1 MNYDFD
7 QIINRK
13 NTDSF
18 KWDFFQDPEDT
29 IPMPVADMDFRS
41 PEPILEAL
49 REVTEHGVFGYSIV
63 PEELKDILQE
73 RLERLYG
80 WKTEKEW
87 QVWIP
92 GLVPAITATCRAI
105 GEIGDAVI
113 TSIPVYHPFHLAPGY
128 VGKKMQTFPLMEVD
142 NRWTFDFE
150 ALEKAITEDTK
161 LFMLCNPYNPAG
173 TVFTREELEKLA
185 EICQHHNLI
194 ICSDEIHCD
203 LILDTNKKHI
213 PIASLSQVT
222 ENMTITLLAPSKT
235 FNIAGLGC
243 SVAIIPNSELRQKF
257 NAAKDGFFPPLPRH
271 SMVAAMA
278 AYRDC
283 EDWRLQL
290 IDYLK
295 ANHDYMFEELNGYKG
310 LKLFPLEAT
319 YLAWI
324 DARETGIE
332 DIQERILKAGVRLM
346 DGRTFMGEGFLRLNF
361 ACSKSVLVEA
371 VKRIKMALLSK

>member
-1 MNYDFD
+1 MTYNFD
-7 QIINRK
+7 EIIDRK

-18 KWDFFQDPEDT
+18 KWDFFQDPEGT

-41 PEPILEAL
+41 PEPILQAL

-63 PEELKDILQE
+63 PEELKNVLQE

-105 GEIGDAVI
+105 GEIGDGVL

-128 VGKKMQTFPLMEVD
+128 VGKKLQTFPMMEQN

-150 ALEKAITEDTK
+150 ALENAITADTK
-161 LFMLCNPYNPAG
+161 LFMLCNPYNPSG

-185 EICQHHNLI
+185 SICQKHNLI
-194 ICSDEIHCD
+194 ICADEIHCD
-203 LILDTNKKHI
+203 LILDENKKHI
-213 PIASLSQVT
+213 PIASLSQES
-222 ENMTITLLAPSKT
+222 ENQTITLLAPSKT

-243 SVAIIPNSELRQKF
+243 SVAIIPNSVLRKKF
-257 NAAKDGFFPPLPRH
+257 EDAKNGFFPPLPRH
-271 SMVAAMA
+271 SMAAALA
-278 AYRDC
+278 AYKDC
-283 EDWRLQL
+283 EDWRINL
-290 IDYLK
+290 IKYLK
-295 ANHDYMFEELNGYKG
+295 SNHDYLYQELNGYKG
-310 LKLFPLEAT
+310 LKMIPLEAT

-324 DARETGIE
+324 DAKATGI
-332 DIQERILKAGVRLM
+332 DNIQEQILKSGVRVM
-346 DGRTFMGEGFLRLNF
+346 DGKTFMGDGFFRLNF
-361 ACSKSVLVEA
+361 ACPKSVLVTA
-371 VKRIKMALLSK
+371 VERIKRVL

>member
-1 MNYDFD
+1 MPYNFD
-7 QIINRK
+7 EVINRK

-18 KWDFFQDPEDT
+18 KWDFFQDPEGT

-41 PEPILEAL
+41 PEPILQAL
-49 REVTEHGVFGYSIV
+49 RDVTEHGVFGYSIV

-105 GEIGDAVI
+105 GEVGDAVL

-128 VGKKMQTFPLMEVD
+128 VGKKLQTFPLIEAN

-173 TVFTREELEKLA
+173 TVFTREELEKLLN
-185 EICQHHNLI
+185 ICQRHEII
-194 ICSDEIHCD
+194 ICADEIHCD
-203 LILDTNKKHI
+203 LILDNNLKHI
-213 PIASLSQVT
+213 PIASLSEVA

-243 SVAIIPNSELRQKF
+243 SVAIIPNSALRQKF

-271 SMVAAMA
+271 SMVAALA

-295 ANHDYMFEELNGYKG
+295 ANHDYMYQELNGYKG
-310 LKLFPLEAT
+310 LKMFPLEAT

-324 DARETGIE
+324 DARETGID
-332 DIQERILKAGVRLM
+332 DIQERALKAGVRLM
-346 DGRTFMGEGFLRLNF
+346 DGKIFMGEGFLRLNF
-361 ACSKSVLVEA
+361 ACPKSVLEEA
-371 VKRIKMALLSK
+371 VMRIKTAIS

>member
-1 MNYDFD
+1 MQYNFD
-7 QIINRK
+7 EIINRK

-18 KWDFFQDPEDT
+18 KWDFFQDPEGT

-41 PEPILEAL
+41 PEPILSAL
-49 REVTEHGVFGYSIV
+49 RDVTEHGVFGYSIV
-63 PEELKDILQE
+63 PEELRDVLQE
-73 RLERLYG
+73 RLDRLYN

-105 GEIGDAVI
+105 GEIGDGVL

-128 VGKKMQTFPLMEVD
+128 VGKKLQTFPLIQAG

-150 ALEKAITEDTK
+150 ALEKAITPETK

-173 TVFTREELEKLA
+173 TVFTREELEKLVV
-185 EICQHHNLI
+185 ICQKHNII
-194 ICSDEIHCD
+194 ICADEIHCD
-203 LILDTNKKHI
+203 LILDINKKHI
-213 PIASLSQVT
+213 PIASLSQDA

-243 SVAIIPNSELRQKF
+243 SVAIIPNPELRQKF

-271 SMVAAMA
+271 SMVAALS

-290 IDYLK
+290 IDYLR
-295 ANHDYMFEELNGYKG
+295 ANHDFMFHELNGYKG
-310 LKLFPLEAT
+310 LKMLPLEAT
-319 YLAWI
+319 YLGWI

-332 DIQERILKAGVRLM
+332 DIQEKILAAGVRLM
-346 DGRTFMGEGFLRLNF
+346 NGKTFMGEGFLRLNF
-361 ACSKSVLVEA
+361 ACSKSVLEEA
-371 VKRIKMALLSK
+371 VKRIKLALA

>member
-1 MNYDFD
+1 MQYNFD
-7 QIINRK
+7 EIINRK

-18 KWDFFQDPEDT
+18 KWDFFQDPEST

-41 PEPILEAL
+41 PEPILQAL
-49 REVTEHGVFGYSIV
+49 RDVTEHGVFGYSIV
-63 PEELKDILQE
+63 PEELKNVLQE

-105 GEIGDAVI
+105 GEIGDAVL

-128 VGKKMQTFPLMEVD
+128 VGKKLQTFPLIEVE

-150 ALEKAITEDTK
+150 ALEKAITNDTK

-173 TVFTREELEKLA
+173 TVFTREELEKLLQ
-185 EICQHHNLI
+185 ICQKHEII
-194 ICSDEIHCD
+194 ICADEIHCD
-203 LILDTNKKHI
+203 LILDNNLKHI
-213 PIASLSQVT
+213 PIASLSQVA
-222 ENMTITLLAPSKT
+222 ENMTVTLLAPSKT

-243 SVAIIPNSELRQKF
+243 SVAIIPNPEIRQKF

-271 SMVAAMA
+271 SMVAALS
-278 AYRDC
+278 AYKDC

-290 IDYLK
+290 INYLK
-295 ANHDYMFEELNGYKG
+295 ANHDYMYQELNGYKG
-310 LKLFPLEAT
+310 LKMFPLEAT

-324 DARETGIE
+324 DARETGID

-346 DGRTFMGEGFLRLNF
+346 DGKIFMGEGFLRLNF
-361 ACSKSVLVEA
+361 ACPKSVLEEA
-371 VKRIKMALLSK
+371 VKRIKMALT

>member
-1 MNYDFD
+1 MNYNFD

-18 KWDFFQDPEDT
+18 KWDFFQDPEGT

-41 PEPILEAL
+41 AEPILQAL

-128 VGKKMQTFPLMEVD
+128 VGKKLQTFPLIEVD

-203 LILDTNKKHI
+203 LILDKNKKHI
-213 PIASLSQVT
+213 PIASLSQIT

-243 SVAIIPNSELRQKF
+243 SVAIIPNPELRQKF

-295 ANHDYMFEELNGYKG
+295 ANHDYMFQALNGYKG

-371 VKRIKMALLSK
+371 VKRIKMALL

>member
-1 MNYDFD
+1 MNYNFD
-7 QIINRK
+7 EVINRK

-18 KWDFFQDPEDT
+18 KWDFFQDPEET

-41 PEPILEAL
+41 AEPILQAL

-63 PEELKDILQE
+63 PEELKDILQK

-128 VGKKMQTFPLMEVD
+128 VGKKLQTFPLIEVD
-142 NRWTFDFE
+142 TRWTFDFE

-173 TVFTREELEKLA
+173 TVFTQEELEKLA
-185 EICQHHNLI
+185 EICQHRNLI

-203 LILDTNKKHI
+203 LILDKNKKHI

-243 SVAIIPNSELRQKF
+243 SVAIIPNPELRQKF

-290 IDYLK
+290 IDYLR
-295 ANHDYMFEELNGYKG
+295 ANHDYMFQALNGYKG

-324 DARETGIE
+324 DARETVIE

-346 DGRTFMGEGFLRLNF
+346 DGKTFMGEGFLRLNF
-361 ACSKSVLVEA
+361 ACPKSVLEEA
-371 VKRIKMALLSK
+371 VKRIKSAF

>member
-1 MNYDFD
+1 
-7 QIINRK
+7 
-13 NTDSF
+13 
-18 KWDFFQDPEDT
+18 
-29 IPMPVADMDFRS
+29 MPVADMDFRS

-63 PEELKDILQE
+63 PEELKDLMQA

-80 WKTEKEW
+80 WKTEKDW

-113 TSIPVYHPFHLAPGY
+113 TSIPVYHPFHLAPAY
-128 VGKKMQTFPLMEVD
+128 VGKKLQTFPLIEVE
-142 NRWTFDFE
+142 NRWTFDFD

-173 TVFTREELEKLA
+173 TVFTKQELEQLA
-185 EICQHHNLI
+185 AICQKHNLV

-203 LILDTNKKHI
+203 LILDENKKHI
-213 PIASLSQVT
+213 PMASLSQAT

-243 SVAIIPNSELRQKF
+243 SVAIIPNPELRQKF

-283 EDWRLQL
+283 EEWRLQL

-295 ANHDYMFEELNGYKG
+295 ANHDYMYQELNGYKG
-310 LKLFPLEAT
+310 LKLLPLEAT
-319 YLAWI
+319 YLGWI

-332 DIQERILKAGVRLM
+332 DIQEKILAAGVRLM
-346 DGRTFMGEGFLRLNF
+346 NGKTFMGEGFLRLNF
-361 ACSKSVLVEA
+361 ACPKSVLEEA
-371 VKRIKMALLSK
+371 VRRIKAALS

>member
-1 MNYDFD
+1 MKYNFD
-7 QIINRK
+7 EVINRK

-18 KWDFFQDPEDT
+18 KWDFFQDPKGT

-41 PEPILEAL
+41 AEPILQAL

-63 PEELKDILQE
+63 PEELKNILQE

-80 WKTEKEW
+80 WKTDKEW
-87 QVWIP
+87 QVWVP
-92 GLVPAITATCRAI
+92 GLVPAITATCKAI

-128 VGKKMQTFPLMEVD
+128 VGKKLQTFPLIEVD
-142 NRWTFDFE
+142 NRWTFDFV

-173 TVFTREELEKLA
+173 TVFTQAELEKLA
-185 EICQHHNLI
+185 KICQNHNLI

-203 LILDTNKKHI
+203 LILDENKKHV

-243 SVAIIPNSELRQKF
+243 SVAIIPNPELRQKF

-271 SMVAAMA
+271 SIVAAMA
-278 AYRDC
+278 GYRDC

-290 IDYLK
+290 IAYLK
-295 ANHDYMFEELNGYKG
+295 VNHDYMFQELNGYQG
-310 LKLFPLEAT
+310 LKLLPLDAT

-332 DIQERILKAGVRLM
+332 DIQGKILEAGVRLM
-346 DGRTFMGEGFLRLNF
+346 DGKIFIGEGFLRLNF
-361 ACSKSVLVEA
+361 ACPKSVLEEA
-371 VKRIKMALLSK
+371 VKRIKIALQ

>member
-1 MNYDFD
+1 MNYNFD
-7 QIINRK
+7 EVINRK

-18 KWDFFQDPEDT
+18 KWDFFQDPEET

-41 PEPILEAL
+41 AEPILQAL

-128 VGKKMQTFPLMEVD
+128 VGKKLQTFPLIEVD

-173 TVFTREELEKLA
+173 TVFTQEELEKLA
-185 EICQHHNLI
+185 EICQRHNLI

-203 LILDTNKKHI
+203 LILDKNKKHI

-243 SVAIIPNSELRQKF
+243 SVAIIPNPELRQKF

-295 ANHDYMFEELNGYKG
+295 ANHDYMFQELNNYKG

-346 DGRTFMGEGFLRLNF
+346 DGKTFMGEGFLRLNF
-361 ACSKSVLVEA
+361 ACPKSVLVEA
-371 VKRIKMALLSK
+371 VKRIKVALL

>member
-1 MNYDFD
+1 MQYNFD
-7 QIINRK
+7 EIIDRK

-18 KWDFFQDPEDT
+18 KWDFFQDSTET

-41 PEPILEAL
+41 PEPILQAL

-63 PEELKDILQE
+63 PQALKDVLQE
-73 RLERLYG
+73 RLEKRYG
-80 WKTEKEW
+80 WKTEQEW

-105 GEIGDAVI
+105 GEIGESVL

-128 VGKKMQTFPLMEVD
+128 VGKKLQTFPLIEVG

-150 ALEKAITEDTK
+150 ALEKAITQDTK

-173 TVFTREELEKLA
+173 TVFTREELEKLLS
-185 EICQHHNLI
+185 ICVKNDLV
-194 ICSDEIHCD
+194 ICADEIHCD
-203 LILDTNKKHI
+203 LILDFNKKHT
-213 PIASLSQVT
+213 PIASLSKEA
-222 ENMTITLLAPSKT
+222 ENRTITLLAPSKT

-243 SVAIIPNSELRQKF
+243 SVAIIPNQELRQKF

-271 SMVAAMA
+271 SMVAALT

-290 IDYLK
+290 IDYLRS
-295 ANHDYMFEELNGYKG
+295 NHDYLHQELNGYKG
-310 LKLFPLEAT
+310 LKMLPLEAT

-324 DARETGIE
+324 DANETGIVN
-332 DIQERILKAGVRLM
+332 IQERILSAGVRLM
-346 DGRTFMGEGFLRLNF
+346 DGKIFMGEGFLRLNF
-361 ACSKSVLVEA
+361 ACPRSVLVEA
-371 VKRIKMALLSK
+371 VKRIKLAIK

>member
-1 MNYDFD
+1 MQYNFD
-7 QIINRK
+7 EIINRK

-18 KWDFFQDPEDT
+18 KWDFFQDPEGT
-29 IPMPVADMDFRS
+29 IPMPVADMDFKS
-41 PEPILEAL
+41 PEPILQAL
-49 REVTEHGVFGYSIV
+49 RDVTEHGVFGYSII
-63 PEELKDILQE
+63 PEELKNILQE

-113 TSIPVYHPFHLAPGY
+113 TSIPIYHPFHLAPGY
-128 VGKKMQTFPLMEVD
+128 VGKKLQTFPLIEVE

-203 LILDTNKKHI
+203 LILDHNKKHI
-213 PIASLSQVT
+213 PIASLNQVA

-243 SVAIIPNSELRQKF
+243 SVAIISNPELRQKF

-295 ANHDYMFEELNGYKG
+295 ANHDYTFHELNGYKG
-310 LKLFPLEAT
+310 LKMLPLEAT

-324 DARETGIE
+324 DASETGI
-332 DIQERILKAGVRLM
+332 DNIQERILKAGVRLM
-346 DGRTFMGEGFLRLNF
+346 NGKIFMGEGFLRLNF
-361 ACSKSVLVEA
+361 ACPKSVLVEA
-371 VKRIKMALLSK
+371 VKRIKMALL

>member
-1 MNYDFD
+1 MQYNFD
-7 QIINRK
+7 EVINRK

-18 KWDFFQDPEDT
+18 KWDFFNDPEGT

-41 PEPILEAL
+41 AEPILEAL
-49 REVTEHGVFGYSIV
+49 REVTEHGVFGYSVI
-63 PEELKDILQE
+63 PEVLRDVFQE

-80 WKTEKEW
+80 WKAEKDW

-105 GEIGDAVI
+105 GEIGEGVM
-113 TSIPVYHPFHLAPGY
+113 TSIPVYHPFHLAPNY
-128 VGKKMQTFPLMEVD
+128 VGKKLQTFPMKEVD

-150 ALEKAITEDTK
+150 ALEKAITSDTK

-173 TVFTREELEKLA
+173 TVFTKEELEQLVTICKKH
-185 EICQHHNLI
+185 EIV

-203 LILDTNKKHI
+203 LILDESKKHI
-213 PIASLSQVT
+213 PIASLS
-222 ENMTITLLAPSKT
+222 EEAANMTITLLAPSKT

-243 SVAIIPNSELRQKF
+243 SVAVIPNPELRKKF
-257 NAAKDGFFPPLPRH
+257 EDAKNGFFPPLTRH
-271 SMVAAMA
+271 SLVAALV

-290 IDYLK
+290 VDYLK
-295 ANHDYMFEELNGYKG
+295 TNHDFLYQELNGYKG
-310 LKLFPLEAT
+310 LKMLPLEAT

-324 DARETGIE
+324 DAKETGIA
-332 DIQERILKAGVRLM
+332 DIQEKILKAGVRLM
-346 DGRTFMGEGFLRLNF
+346 NGNVFMGEGFLRLNF
-361 ACSKSVLVEA
+361 ACPKSVLEEA
-371 VKRIKMALLSK
+371 VKRIKSVL

>member
-1 MNYDFD
+1 MTYNFD
-7 QIINRK
+7 EIINRK

-18 KWDFFQDPEDT
+18 KWDFFNDQEDT
-29 IPMPVADMDFRS
+29 ISMPVADMDFRS
-41 PEPILEAL
+41 PEPILQAL
-49 REVTEHGVFGYSIV
+49 RDVTEHGVFGYSIV
-63 PEELKDILQE
+63 PEELKNVLQE

-80 WKTEKEW
+80 WKTEKDW

-105 GEIGDAVI
+105 GEIGDGVL

-128 VGKKMQTFPLMEVD
+128 VGKKLQTFPIIEVD

-150 ALEKAITEDTK
+150 ALENAITPDTK

-173 TVFTREELEKLA
+173 TVFTKEELEKLVS
-185 EICQHHNLI
+185 ICQKHDI
-194 ICSDEIHCD
+194 VICADEIHCD
-203 LILDTNKKHI
+203 LILDLNKKHI
-213 PIASLSQVT
+213 PVASLSQVA

-243 SVAIIPNSELRQKF
+243 SVAVISNPDLRQKF

-271 SMVAAMA
+271 SLVAALS
-278 AYRDC
+278 AYKDC

-295 ANHDYMFEELNGYKG
+295 VNHDYLFQELNGYKG
-310 LKLFPLEAT
+310 LKMLPLEAT
-319 YLAWI
+319 YLSWI
-324 DARETGIE
+324 DARETGIT
-332 DIQERILKAGVRLM
+332 DIQERILKAGVRLI
-346 DGRTFMGEGFLRLNF
+346 DGKLFMGEGFLRLNF

-371 VKRIKMALLSK
+371 VKRIKLALS

>member
-1 MNYDFD
+1 MQYNFD
-7 QIINRK
+7 EVINRK

-18 KWDFFQDPEDT
+18 KWDFFQDPEGT

-41 PEPILEAL
+41 PEPILQAL

-63 PEELKDILQE
+63 PEELKNVLQE

-80 WKTEKEW
+80 WKTQKEW

-105 GEIGDAVI
+105 GEVGDAVL
-113 TSIPVYHPFHLAPGY
+113 TSIPVYHPFHLAPSY
-128 VGKKMQTFPLMEVD
+128 VGKKLQTFPLIEVE
-142 NRWTFDFE
+142 NRWTFDFD
-150 ALEKAITEDTK
+150 ALEKAISEETK
-161 LFMLCNPYNPAG
+161 LFMLCNPYNPSG
-173 TVFTREELEKLA
+173 TVFNLDELEKLI
-185 EICQHHNLI
+185 EVCQKHNLV
-194 ICSDEIHCD
+194 ICADEIHCD
-203 LILDTNKKHI
+203 LILDINKKHI
-213 PIASLSQVT
+213 PIASLSQEA
-222 ENMTITLLAPSKT
+222 ENMTVTLLAPSKT

-243 SVAIIPNSELRQKF
+243 SVAIIPNPELRQKF

-271 SMVAAMA
+271 SMVAALA
-278 AYRDC
+278 AYKDC

-295 ANHDYMFEELNGYKG
+295 ANHDYMFQELNGYKG
-310 LKLFPLEAT
+310 LKMLPLEAT

-332 DIQERILKAGVRLM
+332 DIQERILAAGVRLM
-346 DGRTFMGEGFLRLNF
+346 NGKIFMGEGFLRLNF
-361 ACSKSVLVEA
+361 ACPKSVLEEA
-371 VKRIKMALLSK
+371 VKRIKIALE

>member
-1 MNYDFD
+1 MNYNFD
-7 QIINRK
+7 EVINRK

-18 KWDFFQDPEDT
+18 KWDFFQDPEET

-41 PEPILEAL
+41 AEPILQAL

-63 PEELKDILQE
+63 PEELKDILQK

-128 VGKKMQTFPLMEVD
+128 VGKKLQTFPLIEVD

-173 TVFTREELEKLA
+173 TVFTQEELEKLA
-185 EICQHHNLI
+185 EICQRHNLI

-203 LILDTNKKHI
+203 LILDENKKHI
-213 PIASLSQVT
+213 PIASLSQVA
-222 ENMTITLLAPSKT
+222 EDMTITLLAPSKT

-243 SVAIIPNSELRQKF
+243 SVAIIPNPELRQKF

-295 ANHDYMFEELNGYKG
+295 ANHDYMFQELNGYKG

-324 DARETGIE
+324 DARETNIE

-346 DGRTFMGEGFLRLNF
+346 DGKTFMGEGFLRLNF
-361 ACSKSVLVEA
+361 ACPKSVLVEA
-371 VKRIKMALLSK
+371 VKRIKMALL

>member
-1 MNYDFD
+1 MQYNFD
-7 QIINRK
+7 EVINRK

-18 KWDFFQDPEDT
+18 KWDFFQDPEGT

-41 PEPILEAL
+41 PEPILKAL

-63 PEELKDILQE
+63 PEELKNVLQE

-105 GEIGDAVI
+105 GEIGDAVL

-128 VGKKMQTFPLMEVD
+128 VGKKLQTFPLIEVN

-150 ALEKAITEDTK
+150 ALENAITEDTK

-173 TVFTREELEKLA
+173 TVFTHEELEKLV
-185 EICQHHNLI
+185 EICQRHNLI
-194 ICSDEIHCD
+194 ICADEIHCD
-203 LILDTNKKHI
+203 LILDINKKHI
-213 PIASLSQVT
+213 PIASLSQES
-222 ENMTITLLAPSKT
+222 ENITVTLLAPSKT

-243 SVAIIPNSELRQKF
+243 SVAIIPNPELRQKF

-271 SMVAAMA
+271 SMVAALA
-278 AYRDC
+278 AYKDC

-295 ANHDYMFEELNGYKG
+295 ANHDYMFQELNGYKG
-310 LKLFPLEAT
+310 LKMLPLQAT
-319 YLAWI
+319 YLGWI
-324 DARETGIE
+324 DARDTGID
-332 DIQERILKAGVRLM
+332 DIQERILKSGVRLM
-346 DGRTFMGEGFLRLNF
+346 NGKIFVGEGFLRLNF
-361 ACSKSVLVEA
+361 ACPKSVLEEA
-371 VKRIKMALLSK
+371 VKRIKIALD

>member
-1 MNYDFD
+1 MKYNFD

-18 KWDFFQDPEDT
+18 KWDFFQDPEGT

-41 PEPILEAL
+41 PEPILQAL
-49 REVTEHGVFGYSIV
+49 RDVTEHGVFGYSVV
-63 PEELKDILQE
+63 PEELKNILQE
-73 RLERLYG
+73 RLERLYS

-92 GLVPAITATCRAI
+92 GLVPAITATCRAV
-105 GEIGDAVI
+105 GEIGDAVL
-113 TSIPVYHPFHLAPGY
+113 TSIPIYHPFHLAPGY
-128 VGKKMQTFPLMEVD
+128 VGKKLQTFPLIETD

-150 ALEKAITEDTK
+150 ALENAITDETK

-185 EICQHHNLI
+185 KICHHHDLI

-203 LILDTNKKHI
+203 LILDKNKKHI
-213 PIASLSQVT
+213 PIASLNKKI
-222 ENMTITLLAPSKT
+222 ENKTVTLLSPSKT

-243 SVAIIPNSELRQKF
+243 SVAIIPNPELRQKF
-257 NAAKDGFFPPLPRH
+257 NTAKDGFFPPLPRH
-271 SMVAAMA
+271 SMVAAIA

-295 ANHDYMFEELNGYKG
+295 ANHDYMFQELNGYKG
-310 LKLFPLEAT
+310 LKIFPLEAT

-371 VKRIKMALLSK
+371 VKRIKSAL

>member
-1 MNYDFD
+1 MKYNFD
-7 QIINRK
+7 EVINRK

-18 KWDFFQDPEDT
+18 KWDFFQDPEGT

-49 REVTEHGVFGYSIV
+49 RDVTEHGVFGYSIV
-63 PEELKDILQE
+63 PEELRDILQA

-105 GEIGDAVI
+105 GEIGEAVI

-128 VGKKMQTFPLMEVD
+128 VGKKLQTFPLIEVE
-142 NRWTFDFE
+142 NRWTFDFD

-173 TVFTREELEKLA
+173 TVFTKEELEKLA
-185 EICQHHNLI
+185 AICQKHNI
-194 ICSDEIHCD
+194 VICSDEIHCD
-203 LILDTNKKHI
+203 LILDENKKHI

-222 ENMTITLLAPSKT
+222 EDMTITLLAPSKT

-243 SVAIIPNSELRQKF
+243 SVAIIPNPELRQKF

-295 ANHDYMFEELNGYKG
+295 ANHDYMYQELNGYKG
-310 LKLFPLEAT
+310 LKLLPLEAT
-319 YLAWI
+319 YLGWI

-332 DIQERILKAGVRLM
+332 NIQERILAAGVRLM
-346 DGRTFMGEGFLRLNF
+346 NGKTFMGEGFLRLNF
-361 ACSKSVLVEA
+361 ACSKSVLEEA
-371 VKRIKMALLSK
+371 VERIKIALS

>member
-1 MNYDFD
+1 MQYNFD
-7 QIINRK
+7 EVINRK

-18 KWDFFQDPEDT
+18 KWDFFQDPEGT

-41 PEPILEAL
+41 PEPILQAL

-73 RLERLYG
+73 RLKRLYG

-105 GEIGDAVI
+105 GEIGDSVI

-128 VGKKMQTFPLMEVD
+128 VGKKLQTFPLIQVE

-150 ALEKAITEDTK
+150 ALENTITKGTK

-173 TVFTREELEKLA
+173 TVFTPEELKKLVD
-185 EICQHHNLI
+185 ICQKHNII
-194 ICSDEIHCD
+194 ICADEIHCD
-203 LILDTNKKHI
+203 LILDINKKHI
-213 PIASLSQVT
+213 PIASLSQEA
-222 ENMTITLLAPSKT
+222 ENMTVTLLAPSKT

-243 SVAIIPNSELRQKF
+243 SVAIIPNPEIRQKF

-271 SMVAAMA
+271 SMVAAMS

-295 ANHDYMFEELNGYKG
+295 ANHDYMYQELNGYRG
-310 LKLFPLEAT
+310 LKMLPLEAT
-319 YLAWI
+319 YLGWI
-324 DARETGIE
+324 DARETGIV

-346 DGRTFMGEGFLRLNF
+346 DGKVFMGEGFLRLNF
-361 ACSKSVLVEA
+361 ACPKSVLEEA
-371 VKRIKMALLSK
+371 VKRIKIALD

>member
-1 MNYDFD
+1 MQYNFD
-7 QIINRK
+7 EVINRK

-18 KWDFFQDPEDT
+18 KWDFFQDPEGT

-41 PEPILEAL
+41 PEPILQAL

-63 PEELKDILQE
+63 PEELKNVLQE

-80 WKTEKEW
+80 WKTQKEW

-105 GEIGDAVI
+105 GEVGDAVL
-113 TSIPVYHPFHLAPGY
+113 TSIPVYHPFHLAPSY
-128 VGKKMQTFPLMEVD
+128 VGKKLQTFPLIEVE
-142 NRWTFDFE
+142 NRWTFDFD
-150 ALEKAITEDTK
+150 ALEKAISEETK
-161 LFMLCNPYNPAG
+161 LFMLCNPYNPSG
-173 TVFTREELEKLA
+173 TVFNLDELKKLIK
-185 EICQHHNLI
+185 ICQKHNLV
-194 ICSDEIHCD
+194 ICADEIHCD
-203 LILDTNKKHI
+203 LILDINKKHI
-213 PIASLSQVT
+213 PIASLSQEA
-222 ENMTITLLAPSKT
+222 ENMTVTLLAPSKT

-243 SVAIIPNSELRQKF
+243 SVAIIPNPELRQKF

-271 SMVAAMA
+271 SMVAALA
-278 AYRDC
+278 AYKDC

-295 ANHDYMFEELNGYKG
+295 ANHDYMFQELNGYKG
-310 LKLFPLEAT
+310 LKMLPLEAT

-332 DIQERILKAGVRLM
+332 DIQERIFAAGVRLM
-346 DGRTFMGEGFLRLNF
+346 NGKIFMGEGFLRLNF
-361 ACSKSVLVEA
+361 ACPKSVLEEA
-371 VKRIKMALLSK
+371 VKRIKIALE

>member
-1 MNYDFD
+1 MQYNFD
-7 QIINRK
+7 EIINRK

-18 KWDFFQDPEDT
+18 KWDFFQDPEGT
-29 IPMPVADMDFRS
+29 IPMPVADMDFKS
-41 PEPILEAL
+41 PEPILQAL
-49 REVTEHGVFGYSIV
+49 RDVTEHGVFGYSII
-63 PEELKDILQE
+63 PEELKNILQE

-128 VGKKMQTFPLMEVD
+128 VGKKLQTFPLIEVE

-185 EICQHHNLI
+185 EICQKYDI
-194 ICSDEIHCD
+194 VICSDEIHCD
-203 LILDTNKKHI
+203 LILDHNKKHI
-213 PIASLSQVT
+213 PIASLSQEA
-222 ENMTITLLAPSKT
+222 ENRSVTLLAPSKT

-243 SVAIIPNSELRQKF
+243 SVAIIPNPELRQKF

-271 SMVAAMA
+271 SMVAALA

-295 ANHDYMFEELNGYKG
+295 ANHDYTFHELNGYKG
-310 LKLFPLEAT
+310 LKMLPLEAT

-324 DARETGIE
+324 DASETGI
-332 DIQERILKAGVRLM
+332 DNIQERILKAGVRLM
-346 DGRTFMGEGFLRLNF
+346 NGNIFMGEGFLRLNF
-361 ACSKSVLVEA
+361 ACPKSVLVEA
-371 VKRIKMALLSK
+371 VKRIKMALL

>member
-1 MNYDFD
+1 MQYNFD
-7 QIINRK
+7 EIINRK

-18 KWDFFQDPEDT
+18 KWDFFQDPEET
-29 IPMPVADMDFRS
+29 IPMPVADMDFKS
-41 PEPILEAL
+41 PEPILQAL
-49 REVTEHGVFGYSIV
+49 RDVTEHGVFGYSII
-63 PEELKDILQE
+63 PEELKNVLQE

-105 GEIGDAVI
+105 GEIGDAVL
-113 TSIPVYHPFHLAPGY
+113 TSIPVYHPFHLAPNY
-128 VGKKMQTFPLMEVD
+128 VGKKLQTFPLIEIE

-150 ALEKAITEDTK
+150 ALEKAITKDTK

-185 EICQHHNLI
+185 EICQHNNLI

-203 LILDTNKKHI
+203 LILDKNKKHI
-213 PIASLSQVT
+213 PIASLNQVA

-243 SVAIIPNSELRQKF
+243 SVAIISNPELRQKF

-295 ANHDYMFEELNGYKG
+295 ANHDYMFHELNGYKG
-310 LKLFPLEAT
+310 LKMLPLEAT

-324 DARETGIE
+324 DASETGI
-332 DIQERILKAGVRLM
+332 DNIQERILKAGVRLM
-346 DGRTFMGEGFLRLNF
+346 NGKIFMGEGFLRLNF
-361 ACSKSVLVEA
+361 ACPKSVLVEA
-371 VKRIKMALLSK
+371 VKRIKMALL

>member
-1 MNYDFD
+1 MLHNFD
-7 QIINRK
+7 EIIDRK

-18 KWDFFQDPEDT
+18 KWDFFQDPEGT

-41 PEPILEAL
+41 PEPILQAL

-63 PEELKDILQE
+63 PSALKNVLQE

-92 GLVPAITATCRAI
+92 GLVPAITATCRAV

-128 VGKKMQTFPLMEVD
+128 VGKKLQTFPMMEQN

-150 ALEKAITEDTK
+150 ALENAITEETK
-161 LFMLCNPYNPAG
+161 LFMLCNPYNPSG

-185 EICQHHNLI
+185 SICQKHNLI
-194 ICSDEIHCD
+194 ICADEIHCD
-203 LILDTNKKHI
+203 LILDGSKKHI
-213 PIASLSQVT
+213 PIASLSQDV
-222 ENMTITLLAPSKT
+222 ENQTITLLAPSKT

-243 SVAIIPNSELRQKF
+243 SVAIISNPALRKKF
-257 NAAKDGFFPPLPRH
+257 EDAKNGFFPPLPRH
-271 SMVAAMA
+271 SMVAALA
-278 AYRDC
+278 AYKDC
-283 EDWRLQL
+283 EDWRLDL
-290 IDYLK
+290 IKYLK
-295 ANHDYMFEELNGYKG
+295 SNHDYLYQELNNYEG
-310 LKLFPLEAT
+310 LKMIPLEAT

-324 DARETGIE
+324 DARGTQF
-332 DIQERILKAGVRLM
+332 DNIQEQILKAGVRVM
-346 DGRTFMGEGFLRLNF
+346 DGKTFMGDGFFRLNF
-361 ACSKSVLVEA
+361 ACPKSVLVEA
-371 VKRIKMALLSK
+371 VKRIKSVM

>member
-1 MNYDFD
+1 MKYNFD

-18 KWDFFQDPEDT
+18 KWDFFQDPEGT
-29 IPMPVADMDFRS
+29 IPMPVADMDFKS

-49 REVTEHGVFGYSIV
+49 REVTEHGVFGYSII
-63 PEELKDILQE
+63 PEELKDIIQE
-73 RLERLYG
+73 RLERLYS

-113 TSIPVYHPFHLAPGY
+113 TSIPVYHPFHLTPGY
-128 VGKKMQTFPLMEVD
+128 VGKKLQTFPLIEVD

-150 ALEKAITEDTK
+150 VLEKAITEDTK

-185 EICQHHNLI
+185 KICQHHNLI

-203 LILDTNKKHI
+203 LILDKNKKHI
-213 PIASLSQVT
+213 PIASLSQET
-222 ENMTITLLAPSKT
+222 ENKTVTLLSPSKT

-243 SVAIIPNSELRQKF
+243 SVAIIPNPELRQKF

-290 IDYLK
+290 INYLK
-295 ANHDYMFEELNGYKG
+295 VNHDYMFQELNGYRG
-310 LKLFPLEAT
+310 LKLLPLEAT

-324 DARETGIE
+324 DARDTGIE

-346 DGRTFMGEGFLRLNF
+346 NGKTFMGEGFLRLNF

-371 VKRIKMALLSK
+371 VKRIKSAF

>member
-1 MNYDFD
+1 MQYNFD
-7 QIINRK
+7 EVINRK

-18 KWDFFQDPEDT
+18 KWDFFQDPEGT

-41 PEPILEAL
+41 PEPILQAL

-63 PEELKDILQE
+63 PEELKNVLQE

-80 WKTEKEW
+80 WKTQKEW

-105 GEIGDAVI
+105 GEVGDAVL
-113 TSIPVYHPFHLAPGY
+113 TSIPVYHPFHLAPSY
-128 VGKKMQTFPLMEVD
+128 VGKKLQTFPLIEVE
-142 NRWTFDFE
+142 NRWTFDFD
-150 ALEKAITEDTK
+150 ALEKAISEETK
-161 LFMLCNPYNPAG
+161 LFMLCNPYNPSG
-173 TVFTREELEKLA
+173 TVFNLDELEKLI
-185 EICQHHNLI
+185 EICQKHNLV
-194 ICSDEIHCD
+194 ICADEIHCD
-203 LILDTNKKHI
+203 LILDINKKHI
-213 PIASLSQVT
+213 PIASLSQEA
-222 ENMTITLLAPSKT
+222 ENMTVTLLAPSKT

-243 SVAIIPNSELRQKF
+243 SVAIIPNPELRQKF

-271 SMVAAMA
+271 SMVAALA
-278 AYRDC
+278 AYKDC

-295 ANHDYMFEELNGYKG
+295 ANHDYMFQELNGYKG
-310 LKLFPLEAT
+310 LKMLPLEAT

-332 DIQERILKAGVRLM
+332 DIQERILAAGVRLM
-346 DGRTFMGEGFLRLNF
+346 NGKIFMGEGFLRLNF
-361 ACSKSVLVEA
+361 ACPKSVLEEA
-371 VKRIKMALLSK
+371 VKRIKIALE

>member
-1 MNYDFD
+1 MQYNFD
-7 QIINRK
+7 EVINRK

-18 KWDFFQDPEDT
+18 KWDFFNDPEDT

-41 PEPILEAL
+41 AEPILEAL

-63 PEELKDILQE
+63 PEALRDVLQE

-105 GEIGDAVI
+105 GEIGEGVL
-113 TSIPVYHPFHLAPGY
+113 TSIPVYHPFHLAPNY
-128 VGKKMQTFPLMEVD
+128 VGKKLQTFPMKEVD

-150 ALEKAITEDTK
+150 ALEGSISPDTK

-173 TVFTREELEKLA
+173 TVFTKEELEQLV
-185 EICQHHNLI
+185 EICKKHDI
-194 ICSDEIHCD
+194 VICSDEIHCD
-203 LILDTNKKHI
+203 LILDENKKHI
-213 PIASLSQVT
+213 PIASLS
-222 ENMTITLLAPSKT
+222 EAAANMTITLLAPSKT

-243 SVAIIPNSELRQKF
+243 SVAVIPNPELRKKF
-257 NAAKDGFFPPLPRH
+257 EDAKNGFFPPLTRH
-271 SMVAAMA
+271 SLIAALV

-290 IDYLK
+290 VDYLR
-295 ANHDYMFEELNGYKG
+295 ANHEFLYQELNGYKG
-310 LKLFPLEAT
+310 LKMLPLEAT

-324 DARETGIE
+324 DARETGIA
-332 DIQERILKAGVRLM
+332 DIQEKILNAGVRLM
-346 DGRTFMGEGFLRLNF
+346 NGNVFMGGGFLRLNF
-361 ACSKSVLVEA
+361 ACPKSVLEEA
-371 VKRIKMALLSK
+371 VKRIKSVL

>member
-1 MNYDFD
+1 MQYNFD
-7 QIINRK
+7 EVINRK

-18 KWDFFQDPEDT
+18 KWDFFQDPEGT

-41 PEPILEAL
+41 PEPILQAL

-63 PEELKDILQE
+63 PEELKNVLQE

-80 WKTEKEW
+80 WKTQKEW

-105 GEIGDAVI
+105 GEVGDAVL
-113 TSIPVYHPFHLAPGY
+113 TSIPVYHPFHLAPSY
-128 VGKKMQTFPLMEVD
+128 VGKKLQTFPLIEVE
-142 NRWTFDFE
+142 NRWTFDFD
-150 ALEKAITEDTK
+150 ALEKAISEETK
-161 LFMLCNPYNPAG
+161 LFMLCNPYNPSG
-173 TVFTREELEKLA
+173 TVFNLDELKKLI
-185 EICQHHNLI
+185 EICQKHNLV
-194 ICSDEIHCD
+194 ICADEIHCD
-203 LILDTNKKHI
+203 LILDINKKHI
-213 PIASLSQVT
+213 PIASLSQEA
-222 ENMTITLLAPSKT
+222 ENMTVTLLAPSKT

-243 SVAIIPNSELRQKF
+243 SVAIIPNPELRQKF

-271 SMVAAMA
+271 SMVAALA
-278 AYRDC
+278 AYKDC

-295 ANHDYMFEELNGYKG
+295 ANHDYMFQELNGYKG
-310 LKLFPLEAT
+310 LKMLPLEAT

-332 DIQERILKAGVRLM
+332 DIQERILAAGVRLM
-346 DGRTFMGEGFLRLNF
+346 NGKIFMGEGFLRLNF
-361 ACSKSVLVEA
+361 ACPKSVLEEA
-371 VKRIKMALLSK
+371 VKRIKIALK

>member
-1 MNYDFD
+1 MKYNFNEVID
-7 QIINRK
+7 RK

-18 KWDFFQDPEDT
+18 KWDFFQDPEGT

-63 PEELKDILQE
+63 PEELKDILQA

-105 GEIGDAVI
+105 GEIGEAVI

-128 VGKKMQTFPLMEVD
+128 VGKKLQTFPLIEVE
-142 NRWTFDFE
+142 NRWTFDFD

-173 TVFTREELEKLA
+173 TVFTKEELVKLA
-185 EICQHHNLI
+185 EICQKHNII

-203 LILDTNKKHI
+203 LILDENKKHI

-222 ENMTITLLAPSKT
+222 EDMTITLLAPSKT

-243 SVAIIPNSELRQKF
+243 SVAIIPNPELRQKF

-295 ANHDYMFEELNGYKG
+295 ANHDYMYQELNGYKG
-310 LKLFPLEAT
+310 LKLLPLEAT
-319 YLAWI
+319 YLGWI

-332 DIQERILKAGVRLM
+332 NIQEVILKSGVRLM
-346 DGRTFMGEGFLRLNF
+346 TGKTFMGDGYLRLNF
-361 ACSKSVLVEA
+361 ACPKSVLEEA
-371 VKRIKMALLSK
+371 VKRIKIALS

>member
-1 MNYDFD
+1 MQYNFD
-7 QIINRK
+7 EIINRK

-18 KWDFFQDPEDT
+18 KWDFFQDPEGT
-29 IPMPVADMDFRS
+29 IPMPVADMDFKS
-41 PEPILEAL
+41 PEPILQAL
-49 REVTEHGVFGYSIV
+49 RDVTEHGVFGYSII
-63 PEELKDILQE
+63 PEELKNILQE

-105 GEIGDAVI
+105 GEIGDAVL
-113 TSIPVYHPFHLAPGY
+113 TSIPVYHPFHLAPNY
-128 VGKKMQTFPLMEVD
+128 VGKKLQTFPLIEIE

-150 ALEKAITEDTK
+150 ALEKAITKDTK

-185 EICQHHNLI
+185 EICQHNNLI

-203 LILDTNKKHI
+203 LILDKNKKHI
-213 PIASLSQVT
+213 PIASLNQVA

-243 SVAIIPNSELRQKF
+243 SVAIISNPELRQKF

-295 ANHDYMFEELNGYKG
+295 ANHDYTFHELNGYKG
-310 LKLFPLEAT
+310 LKMLPLEAT

-324 DARETGIE
+324 DASETGI
-332 DIQERILKAGVRLM
+332 DNIQERILKAGVRLM
-346 DGRTFMGEGFLRLNF
+346 NGKIFMGEGFLRLNF
-361 ACSKSVLVEA
+361 ACPKSVLVEA
-371 VKRIKMALLSK
+371 VKRIKMALL